1 MQPVSALDNKI
12 LPSEKWGAYCPIQQ
26 SNYTSTVFIIPTYI
40 VCVCMAFGKLVFQ
53 FTREHGASTDGS
65 VHMSLYS
72 SATQTSTSFFSRI
85 QIEGGSGMT
94 CRIKGAHIVTHSS
107 PVQSVDSHNCH
118 INLRLLICTD
128 NAEQHTGTLL
138 TTVVCRGVLPRHL
151 FFLRKLPRH
160 F

>member
-1 MQPVSALDNKI
+1 MCVLGIWQVGISIYK
-12 LPSEKWGAYCPIQQ
+12 GAW
-26 SNYTSTVFIIPTYI
+26 
-40 VCVCMAFGKLVFQ
+40 
-53 FTREHGASTDGS
+53 ASTDGS

-151 FFLRKLPRH
+151 FFLKKTTKTFLSSKLHCIFNLIMFPYQMAVLGTTP
-160 F
+160 